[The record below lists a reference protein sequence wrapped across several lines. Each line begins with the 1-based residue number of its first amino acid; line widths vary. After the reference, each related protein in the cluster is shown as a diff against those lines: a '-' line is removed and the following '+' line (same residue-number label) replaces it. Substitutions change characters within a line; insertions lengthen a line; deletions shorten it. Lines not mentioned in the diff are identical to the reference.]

1 MSHGFTGKLMFKDI
15 FKGRRILI
23 TGHTGFKGSWLTLW
37 LNQMGAK
44 ICGYSA
50 EVLSP
55 PSHFSLLGIED
66 EIRHEIGDICDYQR
80 LSSVVLDFQ
89 PDVIF
94 HLAAQAIVKES
105 LSDPINTFNTNT
117 TGMATL
123 LSVVKKHPD
132 IKAAI
137 LITSDKVYENK
148 EWAWGY
154 REIDQLGGK
163 DPYSASKAAAELVI
177 NSYIESYFRESNTII
192 AVGRAGNV
200 IGGGDWALDRIVPDC
215 ARAWGENKNVVIRNS
230 LSTRPWQ
237 HVLEPLSG
245 YLRLAELALSNN
257 QNIQH
262 QAYNFGPNAETN
274 QNVGELVQSMLQRW
288 PHAGWIDETT
298 KIGTTYGEANL
309 LRLSCEKAC
318 KDIGWK
324 PTWNFSETV
333 KHTIEWYFAFSCEE
347 TFNARTFSEE
357 QILRYCA
364 DATHQKG

>member
-1 MSHGFTGKLMFKDI
+1 MFNDT
-15 FKGRRILI
+15 FKGRKVLI

-37 LNQMGAK
+37 LNQIGAK
-44 ICGYSA
+44 ICGYSS
-50 EVLSP
+50 EVFSS

-80 LSSVVLDFQ
+80 LNSVVSEFQ
-89 PDVIF
+89 PEIIF

-105 LSDPINTFNTNT
+105 LNEPINTFNTNT
-117 TGMATL
+117 MGMATL
-123 LSVVKKHPD
+123 LSVLKKHPN
-132 IKAAI
+132 IKATI

-148 EWAWGY
+148 EWPWGY

-177 NSYIESYFRESNTII
+177 NSYFKSYFQESNTII
-192 AVGRAGNV
+192 SIGRAGNV

-215 ARAWGENKNVVIRNS
+215 ARAWGKNESVVIRNS

-245 YLRLAELALSNN
+245 YLRLAELALKGN
-257 QNIQH
+257 QTIQH

-274 QNVGELVQSMLQRW
+274 QNVGELVKSMSQRW
-288 PHAGWIDETT
+288 PNAGWIDETSKMET
-298 KIGTTYGEANL
+298 ANAEANL
-309 LRLSCEKAC
+309 LKLSCEKAD
-318 KDIGWK
+318 KDFGWK
-324 PTWNFSETV
+324 PTWNFFQTV
-333 KHTIEWYFAFSCEE
+333 THTIDWYFAFSLQDK
-347 TFNARTFSEE
+347 FNARTFSEE

-364 DATHQKG
+364 DAAYQKDS